1 MPAIAQV
8 ELMLDPMG
16 IVGAEEQEDPYHL
29 ERPVED
35 PVVVALQQ
43 TGGEL
48 ARRLIGIDHESRIIV
63 KIESV
68 QKTSGIIDPSIEIE
82 IEIEVVRRETTVTE
96 EMIAIGGMIVTGGM
110 IGEITTMIVA
120 GVGTIEIVG
129 GIDPVGTV
137 TSSSNK
143 TATGLETGLEI
154 TIVTVEEALLHT
166 TTMDLLLPVSNHTK
180 IKGRLSKEGNARM
193 VERTTKGA
201 SVRRGSSDVCQVSKL
216 DYRTMALSL
225 DQASSSARILR

>member
-8 ELMLDPMG
+8 ELMLDPMR

-48 ARRLIGIDHESRIIV
+48 ARRLIVIDHESRIIV

-68 QKTSGIIDPSIEIE
+68 QKTSGVIDPS

-154 TIVTVEEALLHT
+154 TIVTVEEALLHI

-180 IKGRLSKEGNARM
+180 IEGRLSKEGNARM

-201 SVRRGSSDVCQVSKL
+201 SVRRGNSDVCQVSKL